1 MHHRRSRIEDG
12 RPGPIRIPRRSCMT
26 REKRGRSSLPGRRYA
41 IVVPPGRFWARVTRF
56 LVKFR

>member
-1 MHHRRSRIEDG
+1 
-12 RPGPIRIPRRSCMT
+12 MT